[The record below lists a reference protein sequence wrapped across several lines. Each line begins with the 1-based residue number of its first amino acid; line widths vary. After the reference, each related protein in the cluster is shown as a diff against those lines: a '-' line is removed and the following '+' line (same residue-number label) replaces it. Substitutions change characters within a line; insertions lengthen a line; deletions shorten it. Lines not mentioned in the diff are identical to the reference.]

1 MRGKWTYIVVL
12 GCLMTMAAEPAFS
25 LSAADTTR
33 IALAPYVESDTVSAS
48 LIVVPR
54 VTYRE
59 VTGGTTVRTLLPKS
73 SALMF
78 FYRLGRFIDGF
89 LTKGIDT
96 SYLELNDRAWK
107 LALTNSEVG
116 IHNTMNLTNFSELGN
131 VDMKLYSAPSVA
143 LGFEAAYHTIQFN
156 YSWDVLH
163 RRAQRLTFNMITRA
177 WSLEYVRYSNTNLQ
191 GYIDA
196 VGTEGKVMVK
206 NGDME
211 AYSSFL
217 SIYFMFNSDKYSGY
231 NAIRQSF
238 VQKKSA
244 GSFYLQAQYFGSKLT
259 THSEALLANVNSVY
273 SVDVHQAAV
282 SAGYGYNYTP
292 NRGKFLLH
300 VSAAPMLIVFNR
312 ALVSFRYPVKINEKE
327 TQNIDL
333 TRILKPQNFYVTGTA
348 RVALSWNI
356 NEWVFLSGNAQFY
369 NHRLRGEVD
378 DNNMKMST
386 WNWNAN
392 LSIGVRFGVSRKR
405 ISAILEE
412 YDRTVAPNK
421 KRDVLDW
428 LEGVMNKH

>member
-1 MRGKWTYIVVL
+1 MLSLATQLV
-12 GCLMTMAAEPAFS
+12 FS
-25 LSAADTTR
+25 MSVADTAR
-33 IALAPYVESDTVSAS
+33 VVLAPYVKSDTVSA
-48 LIVVPR
+48 PR
-54 VTYRE
+54 IELPRITYSG
-59 VTGGTTVRTLLPKS
+59 VTGSTTVRTSIPKS
-73 SALMF
+73 NALLF

-116 IHNTMNLTNFSELGN
+116 IHNTFALTSISELGN
-131 VDMKLYSAPSVA
+131 VNMKLYSSPSVA

-163 RRAQRLTFNMITRA
+163 RRTQRLTFNIITRA

-273 SVDVHQAAV
+273 SIDVHQAAV

-292 NRGKFLLH
+292 NKGRFLLH

-312 ALVSFRYPVKINEKE
+312 ALVSFRYPVRINENE

-333 TRILKPQNFYVTGTA
+333 TRILKPQNFYLTGTA

-356 NEWVFLSGNAQFY
+356 NQWVFLSGNAQFY

-378 DNNMKMST
+378 ENNMKMST

-412 YDRTVAPNK
+412 YDRAVAPNK